1 MKKQVKII
9 SSIIVLGLLG
19 GGSYLY
25 GKHQTKNVPTTVTTK
40 QTTTKNY
47 TIGILQYISH
57 PSLDQIKAGVV
68 DGLKKEGLKDGE
80 NVTIKFLNGQG
91 DQSKLKTMS
100 QQLIQEGA
108 DVLIP
113 IATPAAK
120 AMANETTT
128 IPIVAG
134 AISDPVGSGLVT
146 NLDQPTGNITGV
158 KNEAPVADQV
168 HLLKQLLPTAKKI
181 GVIYSANEE
190 NSRSY
195 VTKITELATKTGYQV
210 KPYAIQ
216 SSTDLAQ
223 TVQVMNQEVD
233 VIYVPQDNGIASAFQ
248 TLMNEAN
255 KAKKPVFVS
264 VDNMVKE
271 GGLATVGQD
280 QYEIGVRTAKLAAK
294 VLKQQGTKT
303 LPFDVMDT
311 GTVIINKTKAQELG
325 ITIPET
331 VQKEATMIG
340 GK

>member
-1 MKKQVKII
+1 MNKLSKILA
-9 SSIIVLGLLG
+9 SILFFSLLG
-19 GGSYLY
+19 IGGYIVGSHQAN
-25 GKHQTKNVPTTVTTK
+25 GNNQVIPKAEKKH
-40 QTTTKNY
+40 Y

-57 PSLDQIKAGVV
+57 PSLDQIKQGVV
-68 DGLKKEGLKDGE
+68 DGLAKEGFKDGE
-80 NVTIKFLNGQG
+80 NATITFLNGQG
-91 DQSKLKTMS
+91 DQSKLQMMS
-100 QQLIQEGA
+100 QQLIGEKP

-120 AMANETTT
+120 AMANETKT

-146 NLDQPTGNITGV
+146 SLTHPSGNITGV
-158 KNEAPVADQV
+158 KNEAPIADQIT
-168 HLLKQLLPTAKKI
+168 LLKKLLPNAKKI

-190 NSRSY
+190 NSKSY
-195 VTKITELATKTGYQV
+195 VKAITEKGTKAGYDI
-210 KPYAIQ
+210 KSYAIQ
-216 SSTDLAQ
+216 SSNDLAQ

-280 QYEIGVRTAKLAAK
+280 QYQLGIRTAKLAAK
-294 VLKQQGTKT
+294 VLKEKDQTT
-303 LPFDVMDT
+303 LPFDVVST
-311 GTVIINKTKAQELG
+311 GNVIVNEKKAKELG
-325 ITIPET
+325 ITIPEAIK
-331 VQKEATMIG
+331 KEATVVG
-340 GK
+340 GE

>member
-1 MKKQVKII
+1 MNKLSKILA
-9 SSIIVLGLLG
+9 SILFFSLLG
-19 GGSYLY
+19 IGGYIVGSHQAN
-25 GKHQTKNVPTTVTTK
+25 GNNQVIPKAEKKH
-40 QTTTKNY
+40 Y

-57 PSLDQIKAGVV
+57 PSLDQIKQGVV
-68 DGLKKEGLKDGE
+68 DGLAKEGFKDGE
-80 NVTIKFLNGQG
+80 NATITFLNGQG
-91 DQSKLKTMS
+91 DQSKLQMMS
-100 QQLIQEGA
+100 QQLIGEKP

-120 AMANETTT
+120 AMANETKT

-146 NLDQPTGNITGV
+146 SLTHPSGNITGV
-158 KNEAPVADQV
+158 KNEAPIADQIT
-168 HLLKQLLPTAKKI
+168 LLKKLLPNAKKI

-190 NSRSY
+190 NSKSY
-195 VTKITELATKTGYQV
+195 VKAITEKGTKAGYDI
-210 KPYAIQ
+210 KSYAIQ
-216 SSTDLAQ
+216 SSNDLAQ

-280 QYEIGVRTAKLAAK
+280 QYQLGIRTAKLAAK
-294 VLKQQGTKT
+294 VLKEKDKTT
-303 LPFDVMDT
+303 LPFDVVST
-311 GTVIINKTKAQELG
+311 GNVIVNEKKAKELG
-325 ITIPET
+325 ITIPEAIK
-331 VQKEATMIG
+331 KEATVVG
-340 GK
+340 GE